1 MAKLPNEVQNSIF
14 SLLQQLANQIEEAS
28 ATEWTI
34 LERYGETTE
43 TIPELDEL
51 QNVREKLTERYNG
64 LNKLLLRIL
73 EIQPQP
79 PEDMV
84 NLLVKTI
91 ERGQAT
97 IDSAQASILEV
108 KKNWSL

>member
-1 MAKLPNEVQNSIF
+1 MEKLF
-14 SLLQQLANQIEEAS
+14 QQTLIIMDFPQK
-28 ATEWTI
+28 TEWII

-64 LNKLLLRIL
+64 LNKLLLSIL
-73 EIQPQP
+73 EIQPRP

-97 IDSAQASILEV
+97 IDSAEASIQEV